1 MKLNPDCLRDIML
14 LVEDR
19 ISVETAIENPN
30 GLRKFSY
37 VSIPC
42 LVRLL
47 PDSYSK
53 EEIIY
58 HVVQLSESGYLK
70 TDFSFA
76 ASEMFGYFYLNTIYH
91 ITPKGHDFIANIG
104 GKESWAKTSAVLKS
118 LKSISLSVIETVAK
132 GITSAIVDQYIAGF
146 QA

>member
-19 ISVETAIENPN
+19 ISVETAVENPN

-47 PDSYSK
+47 SGSYSK
-53 EEIIY
+53 EDIIY

-76 ASEMFGYFYLNTIYH
+76 TSEMFGYFYLNTIYH

-104 GKESWAKTSAVLKS
+104 EKESWAKTSAVLKS
-118 LKSISLSVIETVAK
+118 LKSISLSVIETVAN
-132 GITSAIVDQYIAGF
+132 GITSAIVNQYIAGF

>member
-58 HVVQLSESGYLK
+58 HIVQLSESGYLK

-76 ASEMFGYFYLNTIYH
+76 TSEMFGYFYLNTIYH

-104 GKESWAKTSAVLKS
+104 GKESWAKTNAVLKS
-118 LKSISLSVIETVAK
+118 L
-132 GITSAIVDQYIAGF
+132 
-146 QA
+146 

>member
-19 ISVETAIENPN
+19 ISVETAVENPN

-47 PDSYSK
+47 SGSYSR

-76 ASEMFGYFYLNTIYH
+76 TSEMFGYFYLNTIYH

-104 GKESWAKTSAVLKS
+104 EKESWAKTSAVLKS

-132 GITSAIVDQYIAGF
+132 GITSAIVNQYIAGF

>member
-19 ISVETAIENPN
+19 ISVETAVENPN

-76 ASEMFGYFYLNTIYH
+76 TSEMFGLDTFT
-91 ITPKGHDFIANIG
+91 
-104 GKESWAKTSAVLKS
+104 
-118 LKSISLSVIETVAK
+118 
-132 GITSAIVDQYIAGF
+132 
-146 QA
+146 

>member
-19 ISVETAIENPN
+19 ISVETAVENPN

-47 PDSYSK
+47 SGRYSR

-76 ASEMFGYFYLNTIYH
+76 TSEMFGYFYLNTIYH

-104 GKESWAKTSAVLKS
+104 LGKNQRCFKILKVNI
-118 LKSISLSVIETVAK
+118 SI
-132 GITSAIVDQYIAGF
+132 GN
-146 QA
+146 

>member
-47 PDSYSK
+47 PDSYSICAGNRHAPISCGCK
-53 EEIIY
+53 IMVVCYNNRTDVLFANDERRIHRCWIY
-58 HVVQLSESGYLK
+58 RQ
-70 TDFSFA
+70 T
-76 ASEMFGYFYLNTIYH
+76 
-91 ITPKGHDFIANIG
+91 
-104 GKESWAKTSAVLKS
+104 
-118 LKSISLSVIETVAK
+118 VI
-132 GITSAIVDQYIAGF
+132 
-146 QA
+146 

>member
-19 ISVETAIENPN
+19 ISVETAVENPN

-47 PDSYSK
+47 SGNYSR

-70 TDFSFA
+70 TDFS
-76 ASEMFGYFYLNTIYH
+76 LQQ
-91 ITPKGHDFIANIG
+91 
-104 GKESWAKTSAVLKS
+104 AKCLDIFT
-118 LKSISLSVIETVAK
+118 
-132 GITSAIVDQYIAGF
+132 
-146 QA
+146 

>member
-58 HVVQLSESGYLK
+58 HIVQLSESGYLK

-76 ASEMFGYFYLNTIYH
+76 TSEMFGYFYLNTIYH
-91 ITPKGHDFIANIG
+91 ITPKGHDFIANIW
-104 GKESWAKTSAVLKS
+104 GKESWAKTNAVLKS

>member
-19 ISVETAIENPN
+19 ISVETAVENPN

-47 PDSYSK
+47 SGSYSR

-76 ASEMFGYFYLNTIYH
+76 TSEMFGYFYLNTIYH
-91 ITPKGHDFIANIG
+91 ITPKNHDFIANIG
-104 GKESWAKTSAVLKS
+104 GERKLGKNQRCFKILKVNI
-118 LKSISLSVIETVAK
+118 SI
-132 GITSAIVDQYIAGF
+132 GN
-146 QA
+146 